1 MFSKPH
7 PEHPRLLDLLTSKAD
22 LPVPWAGNAF
32 RFVSLRRPKPED
44 ILSGMGAYKVGGRW
58 NPAGSFLA
66 VYGSTVASVALEE
79 SNATSEYYGLDRM
92 MLQPRLMVA
101 IKLEVSHVLDL
112 TAASV
117 RRSLHL
123 SLADLRDEDWRKL
136 QDKGE
141 ESLTQTLGRAAFNA
155 RLEALLVPSARI
167 PQGINIVIFP
177 ENLQSSSTMALWDDD
192 QLRNLTATKYK

>member
-1 MFSKPH
+1 
-7 PEHPRLLDLLTSKAD
+7 
-22 LPVPWAGNAF
+22 
-32 RFVSLRRPKPED
+32 
-44 ILSGMGAYKVGGRW
+44 
-58 NPAGSFLA
+58 
-66 VYGSTVASVALEE
+66 
-79 SNATSEYYGLDRM
+79 M